1 MGTPMD
7 IHTRITAALHIVI
20 GVLGASTMLIF
31 ALGVNWL
38 RSFIGSTGGDAAV
51 TNFFFGFGTVLA
63 GFFALLLAA
72 EAIAG
77 IALLKGSQTGRVFVI
92 AFGVLEL
99 LNFPIG
105 TVIGV
110 YTLWALLGK
119 RPADARQIDG
129 RP

>member
-1 MGTPMD
+1 MD

-20 GVLGASTMLIF
+20 GVLGAGTMLLF
-31 ALGVNWL
+31 ALGANWL
-38 RSFIGSTGGDAAV
+38 RSFIDASGGDAAV
-51 TNFFFGFGTVLA
+51 TSFVFGFGTVLA
-63 GFFALLLAA
+63 GFFALLLAT

-77 IALLKGSQTGRVFVI
+77 VALLKGSQTGRVFVI
-92 AFGVLEL
+92 AFGILEL

-105 TVIGV
+105 TVVGV

-119 RPADARQIDG
+119 RPAQPHHLEG